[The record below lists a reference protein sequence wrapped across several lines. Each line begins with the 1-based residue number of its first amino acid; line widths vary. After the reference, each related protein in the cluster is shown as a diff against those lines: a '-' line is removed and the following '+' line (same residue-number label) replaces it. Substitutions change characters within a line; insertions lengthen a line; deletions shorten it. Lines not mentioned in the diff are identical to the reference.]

1 MSLTARHTPTIPGE
15 ASESTREALTPGRYI
30 EFSYSVSLQ
39 NDSQYRLITCR
50 FFTWTCT
57 FYTKTDLQ

>member
-30 EFSYSVSLQ
+30 EFSNSVS
-39 NDSQYRLITCR
+39 
-50 FFTWTCT
+50 
-57 FYTKTDLQ
+57 FYKTIHNTG